1 MSAWDGRCQAAQLAD
16 PRPCQGP
23 TEAVQ
28 IVDQTNVSTPA
39 CLLHGSVLLA
49 SLERGRVYPL
59 NGADNSAIVKGQDEV
74 LSCGLESSWW
84 ADSRIPCWWPGDLRV
99 GLGQGFHP
107 LAGEG
112 LLETVR
118 IALSRDQVGVVQ

>member
-1 MSAWDGRCQAAQLAD
+1 VSAWDGRCQAAQLAD

-59 NGADNSAIVKGQDEV
+59 NGADNSAITVFTRAQ
-74 LSCGLESSWW
+74 GLPPF
-84 ADSRIPCWWPGDLRV
+84 DFLTGPGAARV
-99 GLGQGFHP
+99 TTPDQASVFP
-107 LAGEG
+107 LATEN
-112 LLETVR
+112 T
-118 IALSRDQVGVVQ
+118 SRARGNA